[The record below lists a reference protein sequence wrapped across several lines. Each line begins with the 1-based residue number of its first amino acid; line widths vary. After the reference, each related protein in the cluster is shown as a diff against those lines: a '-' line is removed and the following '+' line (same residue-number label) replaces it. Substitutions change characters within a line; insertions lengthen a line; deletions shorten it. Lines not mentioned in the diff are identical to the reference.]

1 MPLSS
6 QVLFPGP
13 LQDLIRH
20 QLQKLT
26 EAKSIARLWAK
37 DSRLWP
43 APPHQ
48 MDVAKNNLRWLD
60 LPDQLPPL
68 IRRVVA
74 RAGQIEPVGLEDV
87 VFITFGEANLAA
99 RSALR
104 FPGAGLGKRTFLLDN
119 IDPAAVRALEKEI
132 HLPKTL
138 FIFASKSG
146 KNIETHSLLLYFLG
160 RLKALGVSSPAQQIV
175 SLTEESSYLGEL
187 SKEYDFIDAFHDPP
201 GILGRFSS
209 LIHFSF
215 FLAALCQLNVEE
227 LMARTLAMREA
238 CKELAAEKN
247 PAALLAAL
255 IASARAAGI
264 DRMVLFSPP
273 ILQPVVLR
281 LGSLVGASTC
291 RGGSG
296 FVPVY
301 GCVAH
306 DLEMLRHSSFAV
318 SVSIKGNEVEEIESK
333 ASALRG
339 FGVPQVRIELNGPE
353 DLPAELFKWEI
364 ATALA
369 CSQIEVNP
377 FFDPDVRESRTR
389 SAQTLEELI
398 VKRGTAL
405 QTVRERDGEIE
416 LYAEGGT
423 RQQIST
429 LSLQEA
435 FRTFFNLRVLDG
447 YISLLPFLPFS
458 DSQENALHRI
468 QAILENVFRIPV
480 LLTPGPRYLQT
491 LGQVYLGGPPKGL
504 FLILTSSAGQ
514 DLAIP
519 GADFT
524 FGQLQLALALGELDS
539 LGRRRRPVIRLHFS
553 NGADSGL
560 LQLESTLG
568 SMFR

>member
-1 MPLSS
+1 LPLSS

-13 LQDLIRH
+13 LQDLIH
-20 QLQKLT
+20 QQLHKLKQ
-26 EAKSIARLWAK
+26 ENSIPKLWAK
-37 DSRLWP
+37 ESDLWP
-43 APPHQ
+43 DPLHERN
-48 MDVAKNNLRWLD
+48 VVRNNLRWLD

-68 IRRVVA
+68 IRRVVE
-74 RAGQIEPVGLEDV
+74 RAGQIEPAGLEDV

-104 FPGAGLGKRTFLLDN
+104 FPGTGLGKRTFLLDN

-132 HLPKTL
+132 QLPKAL
-138 FIFASKSG
+138 FIFASKTG

-160 RLKALGVSSPAQQIV
+160 RLKALGISSPAQQIV

-201 GILGRFSS
+201 GVLGRFSS

-215 FLAALCQLNVEE
+215 FLAAVCRLNVEE
-227 LMARTLAMREA
+227 LMTRTLTMREA
-238 CKELAAEKN
+238 CQEPAPERN
-247 PAALLAAL
+247 PAASLAAFL
-255 IASARAAGI
+255 AAARNAGL
-264 DRMVLFSPP
+264 DRMVIFSPS
-273 ILQPVVLR
+273 ILQPVALR
-281 LGSLVGASTC
+281 LGSLVGASMC

-296 FVPVY
+296 VVPVY
-301 GCVAH
+301 GRVAH
-306 DLEMLRHSSFAV
+306 ELEMFRHNSFAV
-318 SVSIKGNEVEEIESK
+318 SISLKGKEVQELESK

-339 FGVPQVRIELNGPE
+339 LGVPEVRIELNGPE

-364 ATALA
+364 GTALA
-369 CSQIEVNP
+369 CLQLEVNP
-377 FFDPDVRESRTR
+377 FYDPDLRESRTR
-389 SAQTLEELI
+389 SAQALEEI
-398 VKRGTAL
+398 VAKRGSAM
-405 QTVRERDGEIE
+405 QTVRVRDREIE

-429 LSLQEA
+429 ISLQEA
-435 FRTFFNLRVLDG
+435 FRTFFKLRVQDG
-447 YISLLPFLPFS
+447 YIAVLPFLPFS
-458 DSQENALHRI
+458 DSQKKALYRI
-468 QAILENVFRIPV
+468 KAILERVFRLPV

-491 LGQVYLGGPPKGL
+491 LGQIYLGGPAKGL
-504 FLILTSSAGQ
+504 FLILSSSASV

-524 FGQLQLALALGELDS
+524 FGQLQLALALGEFDS

-560 LQLESTLG
+560 SQLELTLAG
-568 SMFR
+568 MFR

>member
-6 QVLFPGP
+6 QALFSGP
-13 LQDLIRH
+13 LQDLVQN

-26 EAKSIARLWAK
+26 QENSIPRLWAK
-37 DSRLWP
+37 EPGLWP
-43 APPHQ
+43 DLTHQ
-48 MDVAKNNLRWLD
+48 ADIVRNNLRWLD

-74 RAGQIEPVGLEDV
+74 RAGQIEPAGLEDV

-138 FIFASKSG
+138 FIFASKTG
-146 KNIETHSLLLYFLG
+146 KKIETHSLLLYFLG
-160 RLKALGVSSPAQQIV
+160 RLKALGIPSPAQQIV

-215 FLAALCQLNVEE
+215 FLAALCRLNVEE
-227 LMARTLAMREA
+227 LMTRTLAMRAVCQEPA
-238 CKELAAEKN
+238 PEKN
-247 PAALLAAL
+247 PAASLAAF
-255 IASARAAGI
+255 IAAARTAGL
-264 DRMVLFSPP
+264 DRMVIFSPS
-273 ILQPVVLR
+273 ILQPVALR
-281 LGSLVGASTC
+281 IGSLVGASTC

-296 FVPVY
+296 VVPVY
-301 GCVAH
+301 GRVAH
-306 DLEMLRHSSFAV
+306 ELEMLRDSSFAV
-318 SVSIKGNEVEEIESK
+318 SVSLKGKEVQELESK
-333 ASALRG
+333 ASAMRG
-339 FGVPQVRIELNGPE
+339 LGVPEVRIELNGPE

-364 ATALA
+364 GTALA
-369 CSQIEVNP
+369 CSQLEVNP
-377 FFDPDVRESRTR
+377 FYDPDLRESRTR
-389 SAQTLEELI
+389 SAQALEEMI
-398 VKRGTAL
+398 ARRGAAA
-405 QTVRERDGEIE
+405 QTVRVRDREIE

-429 LSLQEA
+429 MSLQEA
-435 FRTFFNLRVLDG
+435 FRTFFNLRVPDG
-447 YISLLPFLPFS
+447 YIALLPFLPFS
-458 DSQENALHRI
+458 DSQKKALHRI
-468 QAILENVFRIPV
+468 KAILERVFRLPV

-491 LGQVYLGGPPKGL
+491 LGQIYLGGPAKGL
-504 FLILTSSAGQ
+504 FLILTSSAGA
-514 DLAIP
+514 DLPIP

-524 FGQLQLALALGELDS
+524 FGQLQLALALGEFDS

-560 LQLESTLG
+560 SQLELTLG
-568 SMFR
+568 GMFR